1 MGALLKVSASQVET
15 FLRCPRAWYNGSI
28 LGDREPQKPHQKRGE
43 DVHAELEHY
52 GKTGE
57 VRPSEYLEIVQVA
70 LDHLGEHRH
79 VKDPY
84 WSQFNGDAGLLLE
97 QEILMPTYEGG
108 PSWIGYIDRVVA
120 LPDKGEVWDYKTTSD
135 FRYAKTPEELLENI
149 QMQSYAHWLFMNSD
163 YSECL
168 VKHLCLR
175 MRGRAAAKPVEA
187 VTTRER
193 TEAFWQGK
201 ILPLVRQMAEWAKL
215 RPVTAEPLP
224 PHTDHCNDYGGCFY
238 RTKCGFTTLGTR
250 SFNKMAEN
258 DLLKQ
263 MLAQAGAVGVATTAP
278 TSAAPITPAP
288 TSAPAM
294 TSEALLASL
303 QAPTQPAAQ
312 AQATAPAPTTA
323 SAALAPAS
331 TSPASTSPAPAPA
344 GAMDLT
350 ALLGMAAAPAAT
362 EPPVKVT
369 PDTFPLATTHAT
381 PATTS
386 PILPPDA
393 TSRVSTPEEVGPA
406 PTTVPV
412 EPTPEAAPAT
422 TGAPKAKRG
431 RPKKSDAAPE
441 APAVLPGQQ
450 ALPGTDPAPAPVVTA
465 APATPAP
472 ADPVAAVDL
481 AALAPAAPAVPAA
494 PALTATTQTL
504 MTADSVFPCGVEVL
518 FVDSF
523 PQKGWPDSDKP
534 YHLDDF
540 MHTFTRL
547 AASSAKQA
555 DYALIAYQAKGYL
568 RTAIRILMHALP
580 KVVVVNTAT
589 AGAAEFLEVVT
600 PYAKLIVRGTR

>member
-1 MGALLKVSASQVET
+1 MGELLKVSASQCET

-120 LPDKGEVWDYKTTSD
+120 LPDKGEVWDYKTTSN

-278 TSAAPITPAP
+278 NAAPITPAP

-312 AQATAPAPTTA
+312 APAPAPAPTAAPAPAATA
-323 SAALAPAS
+323 STPTAPAAPAS
-331 TSPASTSPAPAPA
+331 PSSAPA

-362 EPPVKVT
+362 
-369 PDTFPLATTHAT
+369 A
-381 PATTS
+381 S

-406 PTTVPV
+406 PTTAPV
-412 EPTPEAAPAT
+412 EPTPETKSEAAT
-422 TGAPKAKRG
+422 EAPKAKRG
-431 RPKKSDAAPE
+431 RPKKSDAAAPAAPA
-441 APAVLPGQQ
+441 APAVRLEQQ
-450 ALPGTDPAPAPVVTA
+450 ALPGTDPAPAPV
-465 APATPAP
+465 TPAP